1 MWELKKWV
9 HHKKLSFHYLS
20 NNPAAIDFLED
31 NKYLIVWDSLSLNE
45 EAYHLL
51 IENQDKINWH
61 NLSLNK
67 GMFYLLSKNMY
78 QINWLS
84 LSKNPAAIDILLHY
98 NTSLHNYG
106 NLYCFNQ
113 NPHPRAIDY
122 LIQNPDKI
130 IWDAVSLNIG
140 ARKLFDIFG
149 YSKVDWL
156 VLSGNPCVIDILLKN
171 TDKIYWPYFNMNP
184 HPKAVEYL
192 KEHYELIDWTFIS
205 MNPYAEEIIV
215 KNLDKINWKTL
226 SKNPCIFQFN
236 MYKCAT
242 VQRTQVYKDELIAI
256 ALHPDRI
263 DAYIQK
269 GYLQKG
275 QSLYDIF

>member
-1 MWELKKWV
+1 
-9 HHKKLSFHYLS
+9 
-20 NNPAAIDFLED
+20 
-31 NKYLIVWDSLSLNE
+31 
-45 EAYHLL
+45 
-51 IENQDKINWH
+51 
-61 NLSLNK
+61 
-67 GMFYLLSKNMY
+67 MFYLLSKNMY
-78 QINWLS
+78 EINWLS

-122 LIQNPDKI
+122 LIQNQDKI

-171 TDKIYWPYFNMNP
+171 TDKVYWPYFNMNP

-242 VQRTQVYKDELIAI
+242 VQRTQVYKEELIAI

-263 DAYIQK
+263 DQYIRK

>member
-9 HHKKLSFHYLS
+9 QHKKLSFHYLS

-78 QINWLS
+78 EINWLS

-130 IWDAVSLNIG
+130 IWDALSLNSG

-171 TDKIYWPYFNMNP
+171 TNKVYWPYFNMNP

>member
-9 HHKKLSFHYLS
+9 QHKKLSFHYLS

-78 QINWLS
+78 EINWLS
-84 LSKNPAAIDILLHY
+84 LSKNPAAIDMLLHY

-122 LIQNPDKI
+122 LIQNQDKI

-275 QSLYDIF
+275 QRLYDIF

>member
-9 HHKKLSFHYLS
+9 NYNKLSDHYLS
-20 NNPAAIDFLED
+20 SNPLAIDYLTTHY
-31 NKYLIVWDSLSLNE
+31 YLIDWNSLSLNE
-45 EAYHLL
+45 EAMSLL
-51 IENQDKINWH
+51 INHPDKINWN

-84 LSKNPAAIDILLHY
+84 LSKNPAAINMLLHY
-98 NTSLHNYG
+98 NNSLHNYS

-113 NPHPRAIDY
+113 NPHPKAIDY
-122 LIQNPDKI
+122 LIQHPEYI

-156 VLSGNPCVIDILLKN
+156 VLSGNPCVVDILLEKI
-171 TDKIYWPYFNMNP
+171 DKIYWPYFNMNP
-184 HPKAVEYL
+184 NPKAVEYL
-192 KEHYELIDWTFIS
+192 KEHPDLIDWTFIS
-205 MNPYAEEIIV
+205 MNPYAEEIIIQ
-215 KNLDKINWKTL
+215 NLDKVNWKTL

-242 VQRTQVYKDELIAI
+242 VQRTQIYKEELIAMV
-256 ALHPDRI
+256 LHPDRI
-263 DAYIQK
+263 KHYFKDYCNND
-269 GYLQKG
+269 YCL
-275 QSLYDIF
+275 SDII